1 MIIRQLVFNI
11 SLFWHDLFIF
21 LFLIKQIL
29 YICITKSTTKHMKKL
44 FFLGFILMI
53 GSAVNAQSP
62 FKVISVNGEILA
74 KKANQKLQNGLEVK
88 SDDNFS
94 FIVPNSRAA
103 LINPDLGRVI
113 LTEQN
118 ATNAF
123 AKAAFAPAISTVKTR
138 GSIDG
143 LITTRLQL
151 STFFSEN
158 IYIIDRLEMRIS
170 NAVYPMNN
178 SGYFFIRYNYK
189 GEEINKRLAYAGDT
203 LIIDKK
209 ELYTI
214 DGNPI
219 PNPEVNEMKL
229 YYYEIVGDNAKA
241 AFISSFN
248 IVFVPAEQLKSEV
261 EVIIGS
267 LKGKPYDKI
276 LAEVSDYINSFYG
289 TMEPSY
295 IESWLNKEFPQLKK

>member
-1 MIIRQLVFNI
+1 
-11 SLFWHDLFIF
+11 
-21 LFLIKQIL
+21 
-29 YICITKSTTKHMKKL
+29 MKKIFAL
-44 FFLGFILMI
+44 CISVMI
-53 GSAVNAQSP
+53 FTTVFAQSP

-118 ATNAF
+118 VTNAF

-138 GSIDG
+138 GSVDG
-143 LITTRLQL
+143 IITTKMQL
-151 STFFSEN
+151 SSFFSEN
-158 IYIIDRLEMRIS
+158 ILIIDRLEIRIS
-170 NAVYPMNN
+170 DMVYPM
-178 SGYFFIRYNYK
+178 SEKGYFFIRYNYK
-189 GEEINKRLAYAGDT
+189 GEEINKRLSFNSDT
-203 LIIDKK
+203 LVIDKK

-214 DGNPI
+214 DGTPI
-219 PNPEVNEMKL
+219 PNPDVEEMKL

-248 IVFVPAEQLKSEV
+248 ILFISNEQLKGEV
-261 EVIIGS
+261 DVIVSS

-276 LAEVSDYINSFYG
+276 LAEVSDHINSFYG

-295 IESWLNKEFPQLKK
+295 IDSWLSKEFPQLKK

>member
-1 MIIRQLVFNI
+1 
-11 SLFWHDLFIF
+11 
-21 LFLIKQIL
+21 
-29 YICITKSTTKHMKKL
+29 MKKIFVLCVSAML
-44 FFLGFILMI
+44 FTTVF
-53 GSAVNAQSP
+53 AQSP

-74 KKANQKLQNGLEVK
+74 KKANVKLQNGIEVK

-94 FIVPNSRAA
+94 FVVPNSRAA

-138 GSIDG
+138 GTVDG
-143 LITTRLQL
+143 LITTKMQL
-151 STFFSEN
+151 STFFSETLL
-158 IYIIDRLEMRIS
+158 IIDKLEIRIS
-170 NAVYPMNN
+170 DLMYPMNN
-178 SGYFFIRYNYK
+178 NGYFSIRYTYK
-189 GEEINKRLAYAGDT
+189 GEEINKKLNFSTDT

-214 DGNPI
+214 DGKPI
-219 PNPEVNEMKL
+219 PNPDINEMKL

-241 AFISSFN
+241 AFISSFSV
-248 IVFVPAEQLKSEV
+248 VFISNEQLKGEV
-261 EVIIGS
+261 EVIISS

-276 LAEVSDYINSFYG
+276 FAEVSDYINSYYG
-289 TMEPSY
+289 SMESSY
-295 IESWLNKEFPQLKK
+295 IDSWLKEQFPQLKK

>member
-1 MIIRQLVFNI
+1 
-11 SLFWHDLFIF
+11 
-21 LFLIKQIL
+21 
-29 YICITKSTTKHMKKL
+29 MKKILALCVSVML
-44 FFLGFILMI
+44 FTSVF
-53 GSAVNAQSP
+53 SQSP

-118 ATNAF
+118 VNNAF

-138 GSIDG
+138 GSIEG
-143 LITTRLQL
+143 LITTKMQM
-151 STFFSEN
+151 STFFSETLL
-158 IYIIDRLEMRIS
+158 IIDKLEIRIS
-170 NAVYPMNN
+170 DLMYPMNN
-178 SGYFFIRYNYK
+178 NGYFFIRYIYK
-189 GEEINKRLAYAGDT
+189 GEEINKKLNFSSDT

-214 DGNPI
+214 DGKPI
-219 PNPEVNEMKL
+219 PNPDINEMKL
-229 YYYEIVGDNAKA
+229 YYYDIVGDNAKA
-241 AFISSFN
+241 SFISSFSV
-248 IVFVPAEQLKSEV
+248 VFISNEQLKSEV
-261 EVIIGS
+261 EVITNS

-276 LAEVSDYINSFYG
+276 LAEVSDYINSYYG
-289 TMEPSY
+289 SMEPSY
-295 IESWLNKEFPQLKK
+295 IESWLSKEFPQLKK

>member
-1 MIIRQLVFNI
+1 
-11 SLFWHDLFIF
+11 
-21 LFLIKQIL
+21 
-29 YICITKSTTKHMKKL
+29 MKKIFAL
-44 FFLGFILMI
+44 IASI
-53 GSAVNAQSP
+53 IIISSVSAQSA

-74 KKANQKLQNGLEVK
+74 KKANVKLQNGLEVK

-143 LITTRLQL
+143 IITTKMQL
-151 STFFSEN
+151 STFFSET
-158 IYIIDRLEMRIS
+158 ILIIDRLDMRIS
-170 NAVYPMNN
+170 DIVFPMNDK
-178 SGYFFIRYNYK
+178 GYFFIRYMYK
-189 GEEINKRLAYAGDT
+189 GEEINKKLSFKSDT

-209 ELYTI
+209 DLFTI

-219 PNPEVNEMKL
+219 PNPDVNEMKL

-241 AFISSFN
+241 SFINSFN
-248 IVFVPAEQLKSEV
+248 IVFISNEQLKNEV
-261 EVIIGS
+261 DVIVGS
-267 LKGKPYDKI
+267 LKGKPYDKV
-276 LAEVSDYINSFYG
+276 LSEVSDYINSYYG
-289 TMEPSY
+289 SMEPSY